1 MTRLQEVQAATQQIA
16 EAISSVLGMDV
27 TIVDDKMVRIAGT
40 GYHSSTIGQNI
51 IGNNVYSQVM
61 LRGNEYLIDD
71 VKSCAA
77 CENCRRRASCTELAQ
92 LCCPIMLGK
101 ETIGVIG
108 LVAFSEKQQ
117 QELVEK
123 GRKLLVFMRK
133 MAELV
138 AAKSLENEAMQRT
151 LLLKNQLETVLN
163 FVAEG
168 VIAIDRQA
176 RISNLNYAAEKLLKL
191 KAADVIGFH
200 ISEVFPGTPLEEAIR
215 DGEPF
220 FEREV
225 KIWQRGRQ
233 QHYFISA
240 KPMMQG
246 GLIQGAV
253 ASFRPAGAEAK
264 KAQGITPVTFDDI
277 VGTSAALSRV
287 LAEAKQ
293 AAAGNATILI
303 GGESGTGK
311 EVLAKAIHFA
321 GQRSDAPFVAVNCA
335 AIPENLLES
344 ELFGYE
350 EGAFTGA
357 KRGGKTGRF
366 QSAEGGTLFLD
377 EIGDM
382 PLILQGKL
390 LRVLQDRLV
399 ERVGALN
406 GVSIDVRIMAASNRD
421 LAALV
426 KAGHFRE
433 DLYYR
438 LNVINLCLP
447 PLRERSEDIM
457 PLARRF
463 LALQSASYGKRL
475 SGFSPEAATRIC
487 AYQWP
492 GNVRE
497 LENAVECAVV
507 KAMGEEIEAADLP
520 ERIIPTN
527 SAEKD
532 ELLALLAE
540 CGASVA
546 GKRLAA
552 DKLGISLATLY
563 RKLKKHDLA

>member
-1 MTRLQEVQAATQQIA
+1 MTRLQEVQTATQQIA

-27 TIVDDKMVRIAGT
+27 TIVDETMVRIAGT
-40 GYHSSTIGQNI
+40 GYHRSTIGQNI
-51 IGNNVYSQVM
+51 TGNNVYSQVM

-71 VKSCAA
+71 VKSCDA
-77 CENCRRRASCTELAQ
+77 CENCRRRDTCTELAQ

-117 QELVEK
+117 KELAAK
-123 GRKLLVFMRK
+123 GRKLLAFMRK

-138 AAKSLENEAMQRT
+138 AAKSLENEALQRT

-168 VIAIDRQA
+168 IVAIDRQA
-176 RISNLNYAAEKLLKL
+176 RISNLNFAAEKLLKL

-200 ISEVFPGTPLEEAIR
+200 ISEVFPGTPLEETIR
-215 DGEPF
+215 DGKAF

-233 QHYFISA
+233 QHYFVSA
-240 KPMMQG
+240 KPMLQG

-253 ASFRPAGAEAK
+253 ASFRPAEAAPK
-264 KAQGITPVTFDDI
+264 KGICLAPVAFEDI
-277 VGTSAALSRV
+277 VGESAALRRV
-287 LAEAKQ
+287 VSEAKQ
-293 AAAGNATILI
+293 AATGNATILI

-321 GQRSDAPFVAVNCA
+321 GQRSQGPFVAVNCA

-357 KRGGKTGRF
+357 KRGGKIGRF

-382 PLILQGKL
+382 PLSLQGKL
-390 LRVLQDRLV
+390 LRVLQDRFV
-399 ERVGALN
+399 ERVGALK
-406 GVSIDVRIMAASNRD
+406 GVSIDVRILAASNRD

-426 KAGHFRE
+426 KAGSFRE

-438 LNVINLCLP
+438 LNVINICLP
-447 PLRERSEDIM
+447 PLRERRDDIIA
-457 PLARRF
+457 LSRHF
-463 LALQSASYGKRL
+463 LALHGLSYGKKILGFTPDASARL
-475 SGFSPEAATRIC
+475 CE
-487 AYQWP
+487 YQWP

-497 LENAVECAVV
+497 LENAIECAVV
-507 KAMGEEIEAADLP
+507 RTVGDEIEAADLP
-520 ERIIPTN
+520 ERILQASSEERDALST
-527 SAEKD
+527 
-532 ELLALLAE
+532 LLAE
-540 CGASVA
+540 YGSSVE
-546 GKRLAA
+546 GKRLVAL
-552 DKLGISLATLY
+552 KLGMSLATLY
-563 RKLKKHDLA
+563 RKLKKYDL